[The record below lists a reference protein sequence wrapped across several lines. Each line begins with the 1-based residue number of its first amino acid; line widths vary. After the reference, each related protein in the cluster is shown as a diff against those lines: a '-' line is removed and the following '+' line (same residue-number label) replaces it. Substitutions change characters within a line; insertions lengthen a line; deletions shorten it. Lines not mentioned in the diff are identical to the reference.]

1 MADESRVS
9 PPPGTVAGSARAVAI
24 FGSFR
29 YGQYF
34 ENILAGVVAG
44 AARVDGTVI
53 SIQGSDGVL
62 PSSHELGAQAGVS
75 RAAWDH
81 FDSAIVVLQAVSLEY
96 VARLRAAGKFL
107 VAIGPDVR
115 GTHAAVSLDNAGGVR
130 DAVAH
135 LAGHAHTAI
144 GFLSPSWQ
152 VDTAE
157 RYTAYKDQMIELGL
171 TPLPMLGADLRPDVS
186 MDEQGYTAGQQFLAA
201 GRPCTAVL
209 AGTDLFA
216 LGFMRALRDLRVS
229 IPDDV
234 AVVGID
240 DIAEAA
246 VSAPPLA
253 TVAISFERVG
263 EVAFDIALRGGSGE
277 PMESRYVVPQ
287 RFVPRESC
295 GCFSVFPTWLK
306 GSGPSPVEVFAA
318 ELTRAAQEASASD
331 AVDRSEVTDV
341 TNRLVASLSGTRSPH
356 DDIVRRERADLAAA
370 INRLCPLDR
379 SVQSVLEAVR
389 LLAQSLAAEAGEHG
403 TQQVWSVSHAAL
415 ELCDAV
421 RSGQL
426 QRRMAEYVDL
436 KRLQASHYFI
446 GNSLL
451 GHDRDQLR
459 SLVWLQQTPAR
470 AGALGLWTLTGQRDK
485 LAVHGVYERGTDGSA
500 TPAGLSTGPVEAFPP
515 PSMLR
520 DPTGSGRL
528 VVITQVRFEDS
539 DWGLLAVAGGGAL
552 QSSLVQDTFHQWSIA
567 MSVSLDQ
574 EQADVELARQALEL
588 QTAYETEMA
597 LLEEVRISEE
607 RYALVAEAAQDG
619 LWDWD
624 IGSGK
629 VFYSSRWKALLGY
642 HEHEIGPSPDEWLA
656 RIHPDDVVALQQRL
670 DEVLHGREQ
679 FLNVEHRI
687 RASTGEH
694 RWMACI
700 GRSVTDESGRPVRLV
715 GSVTDV
721 TVRRLLQEQLV
732 QEAQLDSLTGL
743 AKSATFK
750 DRLSRALELANRR
763 PDYRFAVLFIDLND
777 FKAVNDT
784 LGHATGDALLA
795 SVAGRLA
802 GTLRRNDTA
811 ARLGGDEFAI
821 LFSDI
826 NDAELPIIVERL
838 EAAIRAP
845 HQIGAHQVM
854 VGAAIG
860 VSVSG
865 SGHASADTM
874 LHEAD
879 TAMYLAKRR
888 AKSTPIGRI
897 SQVSG
902 DRAG

>member
-1 MADESRVS
+1 MSGTRWHIWRVTS
-9 PPPGTVAGSARAVAI
+9 
-24 FGSFR
+24 
-29 YGQYF
+29 
-34 ENILAGVVAG
+34 
-44 AARVDGTVI
+44 
-53 SIQGSDGVL
+53 
-62 PSSHELGAQAGVS
+62 
-75 RAAWDH
+75 
-81 FDSAIVVLQAVSLEY
+81 
-96 VARLRAAGKFL
+96 
-107 VAIGPDVR
+107 
-115 GTHAAVSLDNAGGVR
+115 
-130 DAVAH
+130 
-135 LAGHAHTAI
+135 HTAI

-152 VDTAE
+152 VDSVE
-157 RYTAYKDQMIELGL
+157 RYTAYRDQMIELGL
-171 TPLPMLGADLRPDVS
+171 VPLPMLGADLRPEVS
-186 MDEQGYTAGQQFLAA
+186 MEEQGYLAAQEFLAA

-216 LGFMRALRDLRVS
+216 LGFMRALRDSRVS
-229 IPDDV
+229 VPDDV

-253 TVAISFERVG
+253 TVAMSFERVG
-263 EVAFDIALRGGSGE
+263 EVAFDVALRGGSGE
-277 PMESRYVVPQ
+277 SMESRYVVPQ

-295 GCFSVFPTWLK
+295 GCCSVFPRWFE
-306 GSGPSPVEVFAA
+306 GSGASPAEVFAA
-318 ELTRAAQEASASD
+318 ALTRAAHEASASAAAD
-331 AVDRSEVTDV
+331 QCEVADV
-341 TNRLVASLSGTRSPH
+341 THRLVTCLSGTTSPH
-356 DDIVRRERADLAAA
+356 ADDARRERADLAAA

-379 SVQSVLEAVR
+379 SVQSVLQAVR
-389 LLAQSLAAEAGEHG
+389 LLARSLAAEPGEQDP
-403 TQQVWSVSHAAL
+403 QQVWSVSHAAL
-415 ELCDAV
+415 DLCDAV

-436 KRLQASHYFI
+436 KRLQTSHYFI
-446 GNSLL
+446 GNTLL

-459 SLVWLQQTPAR
+459 SLVWLQQTPAQ
-470 AGALGLWTLTGQRDK
+470 AGALGLWTATGRPDQ
-485 LAVHGVYERGTDGSA
+485 LAVHGVYERGTNG
-500 TPAGLSTGPVEAFPP
+500 PAAPTGPSTGPVEAFPP

-528 VVITQVRFEDS
+528 VVITHVRFEDS
-539 DWGLLAVAGGGAL
+539 DWGLLAVAGGTAL
-552 QSSLVQDTFHQWSIA
+552 QSSLVQETFHQWSIA

-574 EQADVELARQALEL
+574 EQTDADLARQTAGL
-588 QTAYETEMA
+588 QTAYETELA

-629 VFYSSRWKALLGY
+629 VFYSSRWKALLGH
-642 HEHEIGPSPDEWLA
+642 HEHEIGPSPDEWLT
-656 RIHPDDVVALQQRL
+656 RIHPDDVAALRQQL
-670 DEVLHGREQ
+670 DDVLHGRQQ
-679 FLNVEHRI
+679 FLDVEHRM

-700 GRSVTDESGRPVRLV
+700 GRSVTDDSGCPVRLV
-715 GSVTDV
+715 GSITDI
-721 TVRRLLQEQLV
+721 TVRRLLQEQLI

-743 AKSATFK
+743 AKSTLFK
-750 DRLSRALELANRR
+750 DRLSYAFELANQR
-763 PDYRFAVLFIDLND
+763 PDFRFAVLFIDLND
-777 FKAVNDT
+777 FKAVNDS
-784 LGHATGDALLA
+784 LGHAAGDALLV

-821 LFSDI
+821 LLNDI
-826 NDAELPIIVERL
+826 TDAELPGIMGTL
-838 EAAIRAP
+838 EASIRVP

-888 AKSTPIGRI
+888 AKSTATGRLT
-897 SQVSG
+897 QVPGS
-902 DRAG
+902 RAM